1 MTLSFESARAKAG
14 WRLLLAWL
22 LLNALLL
29 TPELPWAGFPPHH
42 WLALEAPLLIGL
54 LLLLPPSRLRRWAC
68 AAVALIGVTI
78 ALGALGDG
86 LMQAMQGRSINLYTD
101 VSLLPILIELLVA
114 NLGLPLTLA
123 LTCGLGLALFA
134 VGWALTALLAASHRP
149 PLPRGL
155 GVVLLAVG
163 AGGLAL
169 QHAGRLESTPI
180 GSPALGFVTFEWQR
194 ALETRNALAAFG
206 GELQSDPGA
215 RALPGL
221 AGTDVVLGFIES
233 YGVAAIEREPFA
245 DEIRPR
251 LAQVQAELAAAGL
264 SMVTGRVTASTLG
277 GQSWLNHATLLSG
290 LPITSQLRFEL
301 MLNRHHSTLVDD
313 FAASDHRTLAVM
325 PGIIRDWPEGRQ
337 LGYDE
342 IHTADSLGYRGPPM
356 GWASMPDQF
365 TWKRVGDYLDAAAA
379 STNATTPASR
389 ATFAELA
396 TLSSHAPWSPVITL
410 VDWNR
415 VGDGE
420 VFSRWAGAGDDYASL
435 WQNTEAMRAHYAPAI
450 DYALQAAAGFAE
462 RQVGKHTLM
471 LILGDHQ
478 AAPSII
484 GPSPGKDVPL
494 HVISGDPALLEG
506 FLHNGFR
513 PGALPPGPEQAI
525 PMSQIR
531 ALLHRIYAAAPAL
544 SRPAA
549 AHGS

>member
-1 MTLSFESARAKAG
+1 MTLFPESASARAG

-29 TPELPWAGFPPHH
+29 TPEPPWAGFPPRH
-42 WLALEAPLLIGL
+42 WLALEAPLLLGL
-54 LLLLPPSRLRRWAC
+54 LLLMPASRLRQWAC
-68 AAVALIGVTI
+68 AGVALIGLSI

-101 VSLLPILIELLVA
+101 LSLLPILIELLVA
-114 NLGLPLTLA
+114 NLGLALTLA
-123 LTCGLGLALFA
+123 VTCALGLALFA
-134 VGWALTALLAASHRP
+134 VGWALSALLAASHRP
-149 PLPRGL
+149 RLPRGL
-155 GVVLLAVG
+155 GVALLAFG

-169 QHAGRLESTPI
+169 QHAGRLEATRI

-194 ALETRNALAAFG
+194 AMETRHALAAFG
-206 GELQSDPGA
+206 GQLENDPGA

-221 AGTDVVLGFIES
+221 AGVDVVLGFIES

-251 LAQVQAELAAAGL
+251 LARMESELAASGL

-301 MLNRHHSTLVDD
+301 MLNRHRSTLVDD
-313 FAASDHRTLAVM
+313 FSASAHRTLAVM

-365 TWKRVGDYLDAAAA
+365 TWKRVGDYLDAASA
-379 STNATTPASR
+379 SATGASSH
-389 ATFAELA
+389 ATFVELA

-410 VDWNR
+410 VDWDS
-415 VGDGE
+415 VGDGQ

-462 RQVGKHTLM
+462 RQVGEHTLM

-484 GPSPGKDVPL
+484 GPHPGRDVPL
-494 HVISGDPALLEG
+494 HVISGDPALLAG

-513 PGALPPGPEQAI
+513 PGALPPGPEAAI

-531 ALLHRIYAAAPAL
+531 ALLHRIYAAPPAL
-544 SRPAA
+544 SRPDAA
-549 AHGS
+549 RGS

>member
-1 MTLSFESARAKAG
+1 MTLFPESARAKAG

-29 TPELPWAGFPPHH
+29 TPELPWAGFPPRH

-54 LLLLPPSRLRRWAC
+54 LLLLPPSRPRQWAC
-68 AAVALIGVTI
+68 AGVALIGVSIT
-78 ALGALGDG
+78 LGALSDG

-101 VSLLPILIELLVA
+101 LSLLPILIELLVA
-114 NLGLPLTLA
+114 NLGLALTLA
-123 LTCGLGLALFA
+123 VTCGLGLALFA
-134 VGWALTALLAASHRP
+134 VGWALSTLLAASHRSR
-149 PLPRGL
+149 LPRGV
-155 GVVLLAVG
+155 GVALLALG

-169 QHAGRLESTPI
+169 QHAGRLDATRI

-194 ALETRNALAAFG
+194 AMETRHALAAFG
-206 GELQSDPGA
+206 GQLENDPGA

-221 AGTDVVLGFIES
+221 AGVDVVLGFIES

-251 LAQVQAELAAAGL
+251 LARIESELAASGL
-264 SMVTGRVTASTLG
+264 SIVTVRFTVSTLG

-301 MLNRHHSTLVDD
+301 MLNRHRSTLVDD
-313 FAASDHRTLAVM
+313 FTASAHRTLAVM

-365 TWKRVGDYLDAAAA
+365 TWKRVGDYLDAASA
-379 STNATTPASR
+379 SATGTSSR
-389 ATFAELA
+389 ATFVELA

-410 VDWNR
+410 VDWDS
-415 VGDGE
+415 VGDGQ

-484 GPSPGKDVPL
+484 GPHPGRDVPL

-506 FLHNGFR
+506 LLHNGFR

-531 ALLHRIYAAAPAL
+531 ALLHRIYAASPAL

-549 AHGS
+549 ARGS